1 MATDV
6 IAMVCQE
13 CKSKNYYT
21 KKSKKLQRE
30 KLELK
35 KYCPK
40 CNKRTIHKEGK
51 A

>member
-6 IAMVCQE
+6 ISLVCSD

-35 KYCPK
+35 KYCK
-40 CNKRTIHKEGK
+40 RCNKRTVHKESK

>member
-6 IAMVCQE
+6 IALVCSE
-13 CKSKNYYT
+13 CKRKNYYT

-30 KLELK
+30 KLEIK
-35 KYCPK
+35 KYCK
-40 CNKRTIHKEGK
+40 WCNKRTVHKEAK